1 MQVLALT
8 TIWSLLLNISQ
19 VVLKHSKDID
29 NVGLLS
35 FTKKKEFMPG
45 HDIIVIGTS
54 AGGLKALG
62 AIVGTLPTDIDA
74 VLFIVQHLAADK
86 PSILPK
92 ILADVSSLPA
102 SHPSDG
108 EPIQKGRIYV
118 APPDYH
124 LLVNQGSMRVVRGPQ
139 ENRFRPA
146 IDALFRSAARAYG
159 SRVVG
164 VVLTGYLDDGT
175 VGLQAV
181 KKQGGV
187 AIVQDPKEAEYP
199 SMATS
204 ALRYVKVDHCL
215 PLAEIPD
222 LLVQLSKQ
230 PAAEEEAYPVTEE
243 MEVESKIAEQQMNT
257 QEFLKNVEAI
267 GTRTTY
273 TCPEC
278 NGSIWQIG
286 KSEPL
291 RFRCH
296 IGHSFTADVFL
307 SEQTQNIENALWS
320 AVRAMEEKVT
330 FSRQMSER
338 MKNYNLQSA
347 AAKYEDHAKS
357 LDGEVSLIR
366 EIILKGF
373 ATKRTI
379 AAETEEELPK

>member
-1 MQVLALT
+1 
-8 TIWSLLLNISQ
+8 
-19 VVLKHSKDID
+19 
-29 NVGLLS
+29 
-35 FTKKKEFMPG
+35 MPG

-62 AIVGTLPTDIDA
+62 AIVGALRSDIDA
-74 VLFIVQHLAADK
+74 VLLIVQHLAADK
-86 PSILPK
+86 PSILPQ
-92 ILADVSSLPA
+92 ILADVGSLPA
-102 SHPSDG
+102 SHPVDG
-108 EPIQKGRIYV
+108 EEIDKGRIYI
-118 APPDYH
+118 APPDHH
-124 LLVNQGSMRVVRGPQ
+124 LLVDQGHIRIVRGPQ

-159 SRVVG
+159 PRVVG

-181 KKQGGV
+181 KKRGGI

-199 SMATS
+199 SMAKS
-204 ALRYVKVDHCL
+204 ALRFVKVDYCL

-222 LLVQLSKQ
+222 LLVRLSKE
-230 PAAEEEAYPVTEE
+230 PAAEEEAYPVTKEI
-243 MEVESKIAEQQMNT
+243 EVESKIAQQGMNT
-257 QEFLKNVEAI
+257 QEFLQNVEAI

-286 KSEPL
+286 KDEPL

-296 IGHSFTADVFL
+296 IGHSFTANVFL
-307 SEQTQNIENALWS
+307 AEQTQNLENALWS

-330 FSRQMSER
+330 FSRQMSEQ

-347 AAKYEDHAKS
+347 AAKYEEHAKN
-357 LDGEVSLIR
+357 LDAEVAMIR
-366 EIILKGF
+366 GIILNGF

-379 AAETEEELPK
+379 AEAEEEHSK

>member
-1 MQVLALT
+1 MT
-8 TIWSLLLNISQ
+8 
-19 VVLKHSKDID
+19 
-29 NVGLLS
+29 
-35 FTKKKEFMPG
+35 G

-62 AIVGTLPTDIDA
+62 TIVGTLPANINA
-74 VLFIVQHLAADK
+74 ALFIVQHLAADK
-86 PSILPK
+86 PSILPQ
-92 ILADVSSLPA
+92 ILSDVGSLRA

-108 EPIQKGRIYV
+108 EPIVPGRIYV

-124 LLVNQGSMRVVRGPQ
+124 LLLSIDSIRVVRGPQ

-175 VGLQAV
+175 VGLQAI
-181 KKQGGV
+181 KKRGGV

-199 SMATS
+199 SMAKS
-204 ALRYVKVDHCL
+204 ALRYVKVDYCL

-222 LLVQLSKQ
+222 QLVDLSKA

-243 MEVESKIAEQQMNT
+243 IEIESKIAEQQLNT
-257 QEFLKNVEAI
+257 LEFLENVEKI

-273 TCPEC
+273 SCPEC

-286 KSEPL
+286 VEEPL

-296 IGHSFTADVFL
+296 IGHSFTADIFFA
-307 SEQTQNIENALWS
+307 EQTQNIENALWS

-347 AAKYEDHAKS
+347 AVKYEDLASS
-357 LDGEVSLIR
+357 LDAEVSLIR
-366 EIILKGF
+366 GIILKGF

-379 AAETEEELPK
+379 AESEEEQPE

>member
-1 MQVLALT
+1 ML
-8 TIWSLLLNISQ
+8 
-19 VVLKHSKDID
+19 
-29 NVGLLS
+29 
-35 FTKKKEFMPG
+35 G

-62 AIVGTLPTDIDA
+62 AIVGAIPADIDA

-92 ILADVSSLPA
+92 ILADVSSLPT
-102 SHPSDG
+102 SHPLDG
-108 EPIQKGRIYV
+108 ELIQKGRIYV

-146 IDALFRSAARAYG
+146 IDALFRSAARAYS

-187 AIVQDPKEAEYP
+187 AIVQDPSEAEYP
-199 SMATS
+199 SMAKS

-222 LLVQLSKQ
+222 LLVRLSKQ
-230 PAAEEEAYPVTEE
+230 LAVEEEHSVTEE
-243 MEVESKIAEQQMNT
+243 IEVESRIAEQQMNT
-257 QEFLKNVEAI
+257 QEFLENVEAI

-286 KSEPL
+286 TEEPL

-296 IGHSFTADVFL
+296 IGHSFTANVFL

-330 FSRQMSER
+330 FLRQMSER
-338 MKNYNLQSA
+338 MKNYNLQNA
-347 AAKYEDHAKS
+347 VTKYEDHAKS
-357 LDGEVSLIR
+357 LDTEVTLIR
-366 EIILKGF
+366 GIILNGF
-373 ATKRTI
+373 ATQRTI
-379 AAETEEELPK
+379 AETDEQPE

>member
-1 MQVLALT
+1 
-8 TIWSLLLNISQ
+8 
-19 VVLKHSKDID
+19 
-29 NVGLLS
+29 
-35 FTKKKEFMPG
+35 MPG

-62 AIVGTLPTDIDA
+62 AIMATLPSDIDA

-92 ILADVSSLPA
+92 ILADVGSLPA

-108 EPIQKGRIYV
+108 EQIQKGRIYV
-118 APPDYH
+118 APPDHH
-124 LLVNQGSMRVVRGPQ
+124 LLVNQGSIRVVHGPQ

-181 KKQGGV
+181 KKRGGV

-215 PLAEIPD
+215 PLAEISD

-230 PAAEEEAYPVTEE
+230 PAADEEAYPVTEE
-243 MEVESKIAEQQMNT
+243 IEVESKIAEQQMNT

-273 TCPEC
+273 SCPEC

-296 IGHSFTADVFL
+296 IGHSFTANVFL

-366 EIILKGF
+366 GIILDGF

-379 AAETEEELPK
+379 AEAEEEQPE

>member
-1 MQVLALT
+1 
-8 TIWSLLLNISQ
+8 
-19 VVLKHSKDID
+19 
-29 NVGLLS
+29 
-35 FTKKKEFMPG
+35 MPG

-62 AIVGTLPTDIDA
+62 ALVGTLPTDIDA
-74 VLFIVQHLAADK
+74 ALFIVQHLAADK

-92 ILADVSSLPA
+92 ILADVGSLPA

-118 APPDYH
+118 APPDHH

-175 VGLQAV
+175 VGLQAI

-199 SMATS
+199 SMAKN
-204 ALRYVKVDHCL
+204 ALRYVKVDRCL

-222 LLVQLSKQ
+222 LLVQLSNQ
-230 PAAEEEAYPVTEE
+230 PATEEAYPVTEE
-243 MEVESKIAEQQMNT
+243 IEIESRIAEQQMNT
-257 QEFLKNVEAI
+257 QEFLENVEAI

-286 KSEPL
+286 KEEPV

-296 IGHSFTADVFL
+296 IGHSFTANVFL

-330 FSRQMSER
+330 FSRQMSGR

-357 LDGEVSLIR
+357 LDAEVSLIR
-366 EIILKGF
+366 GIILKGF

-379 AAETEEELPK
+379 AEAEEEQPE

>member
-1 MQVLALT
+1 MR
-8 TIWSLLLNISQ
+8 
-19 VVLKHSKDID
+19 
-29 NVGLLS
+29 
-35 FTKKKEFMPG
+35 G

-62 AIVGTLPTDIDA
+62 AIVGRLPADIDA
-74 VLFIVQHLAADK
+74 ALFIVQHLAADK
-86 PSILPK
+86 PSILHQ
-92 ILADVSSLPA
+92 ILADVGSLPA
-102 SHPSDG
+102 SHPSDS

-181 KKQGGV
+181 KKRGGV

-230 PAAEEEAYPVTEE
+230 PAADEEAYPVTEE
-243 MEVESKIAEQQMNT
+243 IEIESKIAEQQMNT

-347 AAKYEDHAKS
+347 AAKYEDHATS
-357 LDGEVSLIR
+357 LDAEVSLIR

>member
-1 MQVLALT
+1 
-8 TIWSLLLNISQ
+8 
-19 VVLKHSKDID
+19 
-29 NVGLLS
+29 
-35 FTKKKEFMPG
+35 MPG

-62 AIVGTLPTDIDA
+62 TILGALPPNLDA
-74 VLFIVQHLAADK
+74 TLFIVRHLAADQ
-86 PSILPK
+86 PSILPQ
-92 ILADVSSLPA
+92 ILADVGSLPV

-108 EPIQKGRIYV
+108 EAIQTGHIYV

-146 IDALFRSAARAYG
+146 IDALFRSAARAYS

-187 AIVQDPKEAEYP
+187 AIVQDPNEAEYP
-199 SMATS
+199 SMTKS

-215 PLAEIPD
+215 PLAAIPA
-222 LLVQLSKQ
+222 LLVRLTNE
-230 PAAEEEAYPVTEE
+230 PAEEELYPVTEE
-243 MEVESKIAEQQMNT
+243 IELESKIAEQQMNT
-257 QEFLKNVEAI
+257 REFLEHVEAI

-286 KSEPL
+286 QEEPL

-296 IGHSFTADVFL
+296 IGHSFTANVFL
-307 SEQTQNIENALWS
+307 AEQTQNIENALWS
-320 AVRAMEEKVT
+320 AVRAMEEKVA
-330 FSRQMSER
+330 FSCQMAER

-347 AAKYEDHAKS
+347 VAKYEEHAKQ
-357 LDGEVSLIR
+357 LDAEVSLIR
-366 EIILKGF
+366 GIILDGF
-373 ATKRTI
+373 ATKRAI
-379 AAETEEELPK
+379 AAVEEEPPEAL